1 MIYFDEYH
9 SFLTMIKGADMRAT
23 WNQLRIFEAVARRN
37 SFTRAAEE
45 LSVVQPT
52 ISAQIKLL
60 ADSVG
65 MPLFEQVGKKLYL
78 TEAGRILYATC
89 LALFDTWARFEMAAA
104 DLQGVKKGTLRIAIV
119 STAKY
124 FVPRMLGPFCKR
136 YPDID
141 VALEIANR
149 DSIVERLK
157 NNRDDLYIM
166 GVPPDKFPVER
177 HPFLENP
184 LVVIAPRDHELAQRK
199 KIPLTRLQQE
209 RFISREKG
217 SGTRITTDD
226 FLAARDIQLNIKMEL
241 SNNEAIKWS
250 VAGGMGLAVL
260 SQHAL
265 LLEPMGDKLAVLN
278 VQGFPIHAAW
288 YVVTPAGKQLSVLA
302 QTFFDYLKQEAALLQ
317 KELHAASRK

>member
-1 MIYFDEYH
+1 
-9 SFLTMIKGADMRAT
+9 MRVT
-23 WNQLRIFEAVARRN
+23 WNQLRIFEAVARCN

-45 LSVVQPT
+45 LFVVQPT
-52 ISAQIKLL
+52 VSAQVKLL
-60 ADSVG
+60 SETVG

-78 TEAGRILYATC
+78 TQAGETLYATC
-89 LALFDTWARFEMAAA
+89 HELFDTWARFEMAAA

-124 FVPRMLGPFCKR
+124 FVPRLLGPFCKQ

-149 DSIVERLK
+149 DNIVERLK
-157 NNRDDLYIM
+157 ENRDDLYIM
-166 GVPPDKFPVER
+166 GVPPADFPVEI

-184 LVVIAPRDHELAQRK
+184 LVIIAPHDHVLAKKK
-199 KIPLTRLQQE
+199 KIPLIRLEQE
-209 RFISREKG
+209 RFIAREKG
-217 SGTRITTDD
+217 SGTRITADD
-226 FLAARDIQLNIKMEL
+226 YLARQQIKLNVKMEL
-241 SNNEAIKWS
+241 ANNEAIKWS

-265 LLEPMGDKLAVLN
+265 MLEPMRDRLAVLD

-288 YVVTPAGKQLSVLA
+288 YVVVPAGKKLSVLA
-302 QTFFDYLKQEAALLQ
+302 HTFFDYIKQEAVMLQ
-317 KELHAASRK
+317 KELHDRKNILRVTI

>member
-1 MIYFDEYH
+1 
-9 SFLTMIKGADMRAT
+9 MRVT
-23 WNQLRIFEAVARRN
+23 WNQLRIFEAVARNN

-52 ISAQIKLL
+52 VSAQVKLL
-60 ADSVG
+60 SETIG
-65 MPLFEQVGKKLYL
+65 MPLFEQLGKKLYL
-78 TEAGRILYATC
+78 TEAGKTLYATS
-89 LALFDTWARFEMAAA
+89 LELFDVWAQFEMSAA

-124 FVPRMLGPFCKR
+124 FVPRMLGPFCKQ
-136 YPDID
+136 YPDIE
-141 VALEIANR
+141 VVLEIKNR
-149 DSIVERLK
+149 DEIVERLR

-166 GVPPDKFPVER
+166 GVPSADFPVET

-184 LVVIAPRDHELAQRK
+184 LLVIAPHDHALAKRK
-199 KIPLTRLQQE
+199 KIPLALLELE

-217 SGTRITTDD
+217 SGTRITADD
-226 FLAARDIQLNIKMEL
+226 FFNSKKIQLNIKMEL

-265 LLEPMGDKLAVLN
+265 MQEPMRDKLTVLD
-278 VQGFPIHAAW
+278 VQGFPIQGAW
-288 YVVTPAGKQLSVLA
+288 YVVYPAGKKLSVLA
-302 QTFFDYLKQEAALLQ
+302 QTFFDYIKCEAIILQ
-317 KELHAASRK
+317 KELHASHKK

>member
-1 MIYFDEYH
+1 
-9 SFLTMIKGADMRAT
+9 MRVT
-23 WNQLRIFEAVARRN
+23 WNQLRIFEAVARCN

-45 LSVVQPT
+45 LFVVQPT
-52 ISAQIKLL
+52 VSAQIKLL
-60 ADSVG
+60 SEIVG

-78 TEAGRILYATC
+78 TQAGKTLYATC
-89 LALFDTWARFEMAAA
+89 LELFDTWARFEMAAA

-124 FVPRMLGPFCKR
+124 FVPRMLGPFCKM
-136 YPDID
+136 YPEID

-149 DSIVERLK
+149 DGIIERLV

-166 GVPPDKFPVER
+166 GVPPADFPVEI

-184 LVVIAPRDHELAQRK
+184 LVIIAPLDHELAVRK
-199 KIPLTRLQQE
+199 KIPLARLEQE

-217 SGTRITTDD
+217 SGTRITADD
-226 FLAARDIQLNIKMEL
+226 FFAANNIRLNIKMEL

-265 LLEPMGDKLAVLN
+265 LMEPMRDKLAVLN

-288 YVVTPAGKQLSVLA
+288 YVVYPAGKKLSVLA
-302 QTFFDYLKQEAALLQ
+302 QTFSDYIKREAESLQ
-317 KELHAASRK
+317 KELHTSNNK

>member
-1 MIYFDEYH
+1 
-9 SFLTMIKGADMRAT
+9 MRVT
-23 WNQLRIFEAVARRN
+23 WNQLRIFEAVARCN

-45 LSVVQPT
+45 LFIVQPT
-52 ISAQIKLL
+52 VSAQIKLL
-60 ADSVG
+60 SEIVG

-78 TEAGRILYATC
+78 TQAGQTLYATC
-89 LALFDTWARFEMAAA
+89 LELFDTWARFEMAAA

-124 FVPRMLGPFCKR
+124 FVPRMLGPFCKM
-136 YPDID
+136 YPEID

-149 DSIVERLK
+149 DGIVERLV

-166 GVPPDKFPVER
+166 GVPPADFPVEI

-184 LVVIAPRDHELAQRK
+184 LVIIAPLDHELAVRK
-199 KIPLTRLQQE
+199 KIPLARLEQE
-209 RFISREKG
+209 RFISREPG
-217 SGTRITTDD
+217 SGTRITADN
-226 FLAARDIQLNIKMEL
+226 FFAANNISLNIKMAL

-265 LLEPMGDKLAVLN
+265 LMEPMRDKLAVLN

-288 YVVTPAGKQLSVLA
+288 YVVYPAGKKLSVLA
-302 QTFFDYLKQEAALLQ
+302 QTFFDYIKREAVSLQ
-317 KELHAASRK
+317 KELHTSNNK

>member
-1 MIYFDEYH
+1 
-9 SFLTMIKGADMRAT
+9 MRVT
-23 WNQLRIFEAVARRN
+23 WNQLRIFEAVARCN

-45 LSVVQPT
+45 LFVVQPT
-52 ISAQIKLL
+52 VSAQVKLL
-60 ADSVG
+60 SEIVG

-78 TEAGRILYATC
+78 TEAGEALYATC
-89 LALFDTWARFEMAAA
+89 HELFGTWTRFEIAAA
-104 DLQGVKKGTLRIAIV
+104 DLQGVKKGKLRIAIA

-124 FVPRMLGPFCKR
+124 FVPRMLGPFCKM

-149 DSIVERLK
+149 DAIVERLK

-166 GVPPDKFPVER
+166 GVPPADFPVET

-184 LVVIAPRDHELAQRK
+184 LVIIASQDHELARRK
-199 KIPLTRLQQE
+199 KIPMSRIGQE
-209 RFISREKG
+209 RFIAREKG
-217 SGTRITTDD
+217 SGTRITTDE
-226 FLAARDIQLNIKMEL
+226 FFSSKNIHLNIKMEL

-265 LLEPMGDKLAVLN
+265 MMEPMRDKLAVLD

-288 YVVTPAGKQLSVLA
+288 YVVVPAGKKLSVLA
-302 QTFFDYLKQEAALLQ
+302 QTFFDYIKHEAVMLQ
-317 KELHAASRK
+317 KELHASKQK